1 MRPFAAST
9 AATRLIVSICT
20 YAELCG
26 AGVVEFQH
34 VSADVTADVTAGV
47 VMCLPDERDG
57 VVHHA
62 RLPSQHPRRC
72 RHCSVH
78 VPYTHVTRLLA
89 NNPRITAA
97 ARFTK
102 YLTTILRLSYDNVK
116 VTIDL
121 RRRLTCKTSYEGRK
135 AFLRYDSLSE
145 TVFVNN

>member
-20 YAELCG
+20 YAELRG

-34 VSADVTADVTAGV
+34 VSADVTAGV
-47 VMCLPDERDG
+47 VMCLPDERDR
-57 VVHHA
+57 VIHHA
-62 RLPSQHPRRC
+62 RFPSQHPRRC

-78 VPYTHVTRLLA
+78 GPYTHVTRLLA

-121 RRRLTCKTSYEGRK
+121 RRRLTYKTSYEGRK